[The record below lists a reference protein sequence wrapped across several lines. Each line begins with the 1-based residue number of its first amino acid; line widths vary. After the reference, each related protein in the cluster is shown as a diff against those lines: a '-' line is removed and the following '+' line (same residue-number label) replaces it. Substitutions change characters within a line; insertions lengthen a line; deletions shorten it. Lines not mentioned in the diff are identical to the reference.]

1 MTEFSRSLIQ
11 LPHDDEGIFRAR
23 PNRYLGIVDL
33 PGQFGVEVHI
43 HDPGRLTEL
52 LWPGNRVLLKR
63 VSAAHRKTAWDV
75 LAAWHS
81 NQWVLVHAG
90 HHRKIA
96 EALLNSEWSPF
107 PRPVQMRAEVR
118 HGASRLDFLLHR
130 PDGAEIWL
138 EVKGCTLAVDRVA
151 LFPDAPT
158 VRGSKHL
165 QSLIQICAEGQRA
178 GLLILI
184 FRQDVDYFK
193 PNMATDPVFAENF
206 RLAVQAGVAV
216 HPVVLEYS
224 GEEIRVVREVGVG
237 DDRI

>member
-11 LPHDDEGIFRAR
+11 LPHDAEGILRAR

-33 PGQFGVEVHI
+33 PGQSGVEVHI

-63 VSAAHRKTAWDV
+63 ISSAHRKTGWDV
-75 LAAWHS
+75 LAAWHA

-96 EALLNSEWSPF
+96 EALLQSDSSPF
-107 PRPVQMRAEVR
+107 TRPFQLRAEVR
-118 HGASRLDFLLHR
+118 HANSRLDFLLTNT
-130 PDGAEIWL
+130 GGGKIWI

-193 PNMATDPVFAENF
+193 PNIATDPVFAENF
-206 RLAVQAGVAV
+206 WLAVQAGVAV
-216 HPVVLEYS
+216 HPVVLEYL
-224 GEEIRVVREVGVG
+224 GGEIRVVREVGI
-237 DDRI
+237 D